1 MKSQPWHFVFLLPTR
16 FPTEKAYG
24 VTTEFTALALQNFDF
39 KVTISTS
46 LFDESL
52 STKLLVSA
60 TTNHL
65 ANKLLSP
72 KIRVALTARFSV
84 FQVIFAIHNAFKFKG
99 KHVVFWTRDIFLAFL
114 VMKFTRNFVVCE
126 IHRTPGKLQSICLR
140 FLLREKRIIISPI
153 SNFLPSIQKL
163 SKFKI
168 VFSPMSVNGGEIEF
182 FNSFKNKK
190 QKTIIY
196 VGNKSSG
203 DYVLNVNL
211 LNEVALSLSETH
223 PEWNIE
229 IIGVSESYFHSQ
241 IERHFSPNI
250 KLFGQI
256 PRELVIKRLAVASIG
271 LVIYPNSK
279 WLNDSSPIKIIEY
292 AAAGAAIV
300 ASKSVAHLRLLDDQ
314 KCVFFEIDS
323 AESLTGAIERLIL
336 DSSLRSLISHNAN
349 NWSKIFTYD
358 NRAQNILRELDSRLN
373 NRIIDPRSI

>member
-1 MKSQPWHFVFLLPTR
+1 MKSHPWHFVFLLPAR

-52 STKLLVSA
+52 STKLSVSA

-84 FQVIFAIHNAFKFKG
+84 FQVIFAIHNAFKFRG

-114 VMKFTRNFVVCE
+114 LMKVTRNFIVCE

-140 FLLREKRIIISPI
+140 FLLRQKRIIISPI

-163 SKFKI
+163 SKFKT
-168 VFSPMSVNGGEIEF
+168 VFSPMSVNVGEIEF

-229 IIGVSESYFHSQ
+229 IIGVSESYFHSK
-241 IERHFSPNI
+241 IEQHFSPNI

-292 AAAGAAIV
+292 DAAGAAIV

-358 NRAQNILRELDSRLN
+358 NRVQNILREFDYRLKN
-373 NRIIDPRSI
+373 I

>member
-163 SKFKI
+163 SKFKT

>member
-140 FLLREKRIIISPI
+140 FLLRGKRIIISPI

-229 IIGVSESYFHSQ
+229 IIGVSESYFHSK

-349 NWSKIFTYD
+349 NWSKIFTYE

-373 NRIIDPRSI
+373 NRVVDPRSI

>member
-229 IIGVSESYFHSQ
+229 IIGVSESYFHSK

-349 NWSKIFTYD
+349 NWSKIFTYE

-373 NRIIDPRSI
+373 NRVVDPRSI